1 MVLMTKEPIGDY
13 MSRIW
18 VECREEVG
26 IHVTFMNWCLQNHL
40 HIVREF
46 IEFDSM
52 MSGE

>member
-1 MVLMTKEPIGDY
+1 MSEESIGDY

-18 VECREEVG
+18 VECREEAG
-26 IHVTFMNWCLQNHL
+26 IHVTFMNWCLQNHYD
-40 HIVREF
+40 IVREF